1 MKKLDYKICLVSV
14 DVRSAHN
21 IGAFFRTCDGF
32 GAELFIVGASPRP
45 VYDDDNRLPHIA
57 KKAQKEIA
65 KTAIGAETSVLWRY
79 ADTLL
84 ECITQLQ
91 KENYYIAGIEQ
102 DAVSR
107 SLMMLPKNKNI
118 ALVVGR
124 EVEGLSDV
132 EKKLCDGIFEIPM
145 YGEKESFNVSVAAGI
160 ALYESRR

>member
-1 MKKLDYKICLVSV
+1 MKKVDYKICLVSV

-21 IGAFFRTCDGF
+21 IGAFFRSCDGF
-32 GAELFIVGASPRP
+32 GAELFIIGTSPRP
-45 VYDDDNRLPHIA
+45 AYDDDNRLPHVV

-65 KTAIGAETSVLWRY
+65 KTAIGAETAVVWRY

-91 KENYYIAGIEQ
+91 KENYYVAAIEQ
-102 DAVSR
+102 DTASS
-107 SLMMLPKNKNI
+107 SLSSLPKNTNI

-145 YGEKESFNVSVAAGI
+145 YGGKESFNVSVAAGI